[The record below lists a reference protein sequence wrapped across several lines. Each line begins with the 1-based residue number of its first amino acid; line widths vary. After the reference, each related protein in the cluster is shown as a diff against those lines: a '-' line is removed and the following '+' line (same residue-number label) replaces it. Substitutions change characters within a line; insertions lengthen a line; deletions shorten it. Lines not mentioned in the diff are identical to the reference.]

1 MNTDGRT
8 RGGPPPSRT
17 SQQLTL
23 SAPGR
28 LSAPLDL
35 TLTGWQVRY
44 EQRAF
49 WRNRRA
55 AFFSLMFP
63 LIYLLVFGTLT
74 HNAHLDS
81 RGGLSMIDFYVPGI
95 VTYAIVLIGFNSTA
109 LNFAHRR
116 TSGMFKRIR
125 ATPLPWPAY
134 VTGTLGSTF
143 LVIALSVAVML
154 AVGIGLFG
162 AHARVDTLPG
172 LVLTLLLGSACFTTL
187 GVAGSR
193 LVAKP
198 ENGMGILMVITLP
211 LTFISNIWFPIDDAP
226 GWVKD
231 LAGVFP
237 LKPLADGIATAFD
250 PSTAGPGFAGHDLLV
265 LGLWTLAGCA
275 MMATTLRSLS
285 RRA

>member
-1 MNTDGRT
+1 LHAAGR
-8 RGGPPPSRT
+8 P
-17 SQQLTL
+17 
-23 SAPGR
+23 
-28 LSAPLDL
+28 SAPLAL
-35 TLTGWQVRY
+35 TAWQVRY
-44 EQRAF
+44 EQLAF

-74 HNAHLDS
+74 HDATIDS

-95 VTYAIVLIGFNSTA
+95 VTWAIVLVGFNATA
-109 LNFAHRR
+109 LNFAYRR
-116 TSGMFKRIR
+116 TNGVFKRIR
-125 ATPLPWPAY
+125 ATPLPWWAY
-134 VTGTLGSTF
+134 VAGALGSSF

-162 AHARVDTLPG
+162 AHASLATLPG
-172 LVLTLLLGSACFTTL
+172 LVSVLLLGSVCFTLL

-193 LVAKP
+193 LVNKP
-198 ENGMGILMVITLP
+198 EGGMGILMVITLP

-226 GWVKD
+226 SWVKD

-265 LGLWTLAGCA
+265 LGLWTLGGCA
-275 MMATTLRSLS
+275 LMARTLRSLS